1 MEFSPY
7 MPYEYRHYYTP
18 FKRTSHIYKLYVYYC
33 FELGIFPKNQSYKP
47 VSPYLRED
55 LRKLDEFTAQV
66 DYMYHRRIYTLD
78 DLYKVRSVLEDR
90 LGELTAQRTKLQN
103 KIRRATPE
111 EKVSLRRE
119 KSTLTEEITAIRKD
133 LKCNRAIEERSVHIQ
148 DTLDRVSA
156 NERRTAGRDVPQ
168 QITYEETNITTKR
181 KERNYE
187 R

>member
-1 MEFSPY
+1 M
-7 MPYEYRHYYTP
+7 H
-18 FKRTSHIYKLYVYYC
+18 K
-33 FELGIFPKNQSYKP
+33 
-47 VSPYLRED
+47 D
-55 LRKLDEFTAQV
+55 
-66 DYMYHRRIYTLD
+66 
-78 DLYKVRSVLEDR
+78 RSVLEDR